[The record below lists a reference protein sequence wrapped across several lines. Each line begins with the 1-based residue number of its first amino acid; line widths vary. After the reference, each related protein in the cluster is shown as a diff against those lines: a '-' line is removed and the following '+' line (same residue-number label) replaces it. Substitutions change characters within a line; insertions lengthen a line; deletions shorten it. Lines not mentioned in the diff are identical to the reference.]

1 MAISYKRQL
10 NGLNKYNFENKKDKQ
25 IVKYLTKKYELLG
38 IKIPKYLQ
46 KDKLTKGDIN
56 KAVSRIET
64 VLNNKI
70 NKEYT
75 KNENKINKQLTNT
88 LKKYNKMIDL
98 TMEGMKGMGL
108 NSLEMAYL
116 TGKDITLPQIRKKSF
131 IYDGVPIAYKDEKRL
146 RFTSAVDKVDY
157 INKLK
162 KDMKSGKMSW
172 QYLFNFL
179 NDDTANV
186 NWFTNVYLNA
196 NFFEDVDNSKKLQ
209 MLKAFKTLTP
219 LQQEFYIKA
228 DLSELV
234 EKYKSK
240 DISADTE
247 ERVPTDLY
255 DRFFNVLDLIKKV
268 K

>member
-25 IVKYLTKKYELLG
+25 IAKYLTKKYELLG
-38 IKIPKYLQ
+38 IKVPKYLQ

-56 KAVSRIET
+56 RAIDRIKT
-64 VLNNKI
+64 TLDNKI

-88 LKKYNKMIDL
+88 VKKYNKMIDL

-108 NSLEMAYL
+108 TSLEMAYL
-116 TGKDITLPQIRKKSF
+116 TGKDITLPNIRRKTF
-131 IYDGVPIAYKDEKRL
+131 VYDGIAIKYINEKRL
-146 RFTSAVDKVDY
+146 HFASVVDKVDY

-172 QYLFNFL
+172 QYLFDIL
-179 NDDTANV
+179 NDDSANL
-186 NWFTNVYLNA
+186 NWFTNVYLNS
-196 NFFEDVDNSKKLQ
+196 NVFEDYDSNKKMQ
-209 MLKAFKTLTP
+209 MLRAFKTLTP
-219 LQQEFYIKA
+219 LQQEFYIKS

-234 EKYKSK
+234 ERYKSK
-240 DISADTE
+240 DISSNE
-247 ERVPTDLY
+247 EKIPLDLY
-255 DRFFNVLDLIKKV
+255 ERFFNMLDAIKEIK
-268 K
+268 

>member
-10 NGLNKYNFENKKDKQ
+10 NGINKYNFENKKDKQ
-25 IVKYLTKKYELLG
+25 IVKYLTKKYELLD

-46 KDKLTKGDIN
+46 KDKLSKADIN
-56 KAVSRIET
+56 KAVTRIET

-108 NSLEMAYL
+108 TSLEINYL
-116 TGKDITLPQIRKKSF
+116 TGKDISLPNIRNKSF
-131 IYDGVPIAYKDEKRL
+131 AYDGIPIKYINEKRL
-146 RFTSAVDKVDY
+146 HFASAVDKVDY

-162 KDMKSGKMSW
+162 TDMKSGKISW

-186 NWFTNVYLNA
+186 NWFTNVYLNS
-196 NFFEDVDNSKKLQ
+196 NVFNDYDSNKKMQ
-209 MLKAFKTLTP
+209 MLKAFKSLTP

-228 DLSELV
+228 DLNQLV
-234 EKYKSK
+234 ERYKSK
-240 DISADTE
+240 DISSNE
-247 ERVPTDLY
+247 EKIPLNMY
-255 DRFFNVLDLIKKV
+255 ERFFNVLDSIKKV

>member
-25 IVKYLTKKYELLG
+25 IVKYLTKKYELLD

-56 KAVSRIET
+56 RAIDRIKT
-64 VLNNKI
+64 TLDNKI

-108 NSLEMAYL
+108 TSLEINYL
-116 TGKDITLPQIRKKSF
+116 TGKDITLPGIRSKSF
-131 IYDGVPIAYKDEKRL
+131 AYDGIPIKYINEKRL
-146 RFTSAVDKVDY
+146 HFASAVDKVDY

-179 NDDTANV
+179 NDDTSNL
-186 NWFTNVYLNA
+186 NWFTNVYLRSNV
-196 NFFEDVDNSKKLQ
+196 FEDYDSNKKMQ
-209 MLKAFKTLTP
+209 MLKAFKSLTP

-228 DLSELV
+228 DLNELV
-234 EKYKSK
+234 ERYKSK
-240 DISADTE
+240 DISSNE
-247 ERVPTDLY
+247 EKIPLNLY
-255 DRFFNVLDLIKKV
+255 ERFFNVIDSIKEIK
-268 K
+268 

>member
-25 IVKYLTKKYELLG
+25 IVKYLTKKYELLN

-46 KDKLTKGDIN
+46 KDKLSKGDIN
-56 KAVSRIET
+56 KAVTRIET

-75 KNENKINKQLTNT
+75 KNESKINKQLTNT
-88 LKKYNKMIDL
+88 IKKYNKMIDL

-108 NSLEMAYL
+108 TTLEINYL
-116 TGKDITLPQIRKKSF
+116 TGKDITLPSIRSKSF
-131 IYDGVPIAYKDEKRL
+131 TYDGIPIQYKNEKRL
-146 RFTSAVDKVDY
+146 HFASAADKVDY

-162 KDMKSGKMSW
+162 RDMKSGKMSW
-172 QYLFNFL
+172 QYLFEIL
-179 NDDTANV
+179 NDDTANL
-186 NWFTNVYLNA
+186 NWFTNVYLNS
-196 NFFEDVDNSKKLQ
+196 NVFEDYDSNKKMQ

-234 EKYKSK
+234 ERYRSK
-240 DISADTE
+240 DISSNE
-247 ERVPTDLY
+247 EKIPLNMY
-255 DRFFNVLDLIKKV
+255 ERFFNILDVIKGIK
-268 K
+268 